1 MKNSHSASYAAA
13 GVDVT
18 AGYEAVERIKPMV
31 ESTYIPGVMGTL
43 GGFGGMFA
51 PDMAGMKKPVLVS
64 GTDGVGTK
72 LRVAQLLNKHDT
84 IGIDCVAMCVN
95 DIICGGAAPLFFLDY
110 IACGKNDPVRIAEIV
125 SGITEGCRQSE
136 CALVGGETAE
146 HPGLMPDED
155 YDVAGFSVG
164 IVDEEKIIDGK
175 KLSQGD
181 VLIGLGSTGVHSNG
195 FSLVRK
201 VLDVEN
207 ADLTS
212 PMEELGGKSLGE
224 TLLTPTRIYVKAIKA
239 LLKAGVDIHAIS
251 HITGGG
257 FYENVPRM
265 MTEGLT
271 AQIKLDTFPR
281 LPIFDLI
288 QKKGEIPERD
298 MYNTFNMG
306 IGMILALPAQQAAQ
320 ALEIL
325 KAAGEQAYQIGQVV
339 SGEAGH
345 RLQPRGLRSGAGP
358 EGGYPH
364 LCGGPEGLFLQ
375 PGYDPGPGGAP
386 SVSGHRPGCLG
397 GLHGH
402 PHQRDGPGL
411 PQRHPQRP
419 PRPHPLLCRTGLLW
433 PARPRE
439 GPGVRR
445 EALRRHRPLRQRGV
459 RRRSHRLSE
468 GGGGAA

>member
-18 AGYEAVERIKPMV
+18 AGYEAVQRIKPMV

-72 LRVAQLLNKHDT
+72 LRLAMLLNKHDT

-95 DIICGGAAPLFFLDY
+95 DIICGGASPLFFLDY
-110 IACGKNDPVRIAEIV
+110 IACGRNDPARIAEIV
-125 SGITEGCRQSE
+125 AGIAEGCRQSE

-146 HPGLMPDED
+146 HPGVMPDED
-155 YDVAGFSVG
+155 YDLAGFSVG
-164 IVDEEKIIDGK
+164 IVDEENIIDGK
-175 KLSQGD
+175 RLSTGD

-201 VLDVEN
+201 VLDVEHT
-207 ADLTS
+207 DLTS
-212 PMEELGGKSLGE
+212 PMEELGGRSLGE
-224 TLLTPTRIYVKAIKA
+224 TLLAPTRIYVKAVKA

-265 MTEGLT
+265 MTDGLT
-271 AQIKLDTFPR
+271 ARIDLKTFPK

-288 QKKGEIPERD
+288 QRKGNIPERD

-306 IGMILALPAQQAAQ
+306 LGMILALPAAQ
-320 ALEIL
+320 AEQALSLLTE
-325 KAAGEQAYQIGQVV
+325 AGEKAYLVGQVV
-339 SGEAGH
+339 EGNSGVE
-345 RLQPRGLRSGAGP
+345 LI
-358 EGGYPH
+358 
-364 LCGGPEGLFLQ
+364 
-375 PGYDPGPGGAP
+375 
-386 SVSGHRPGCLG
+386 
-397 GLHGH
+397 
-402 PHQRDGPGL
+402 
-411 PQRHPQRP
+411 
-419 PRPHPLLCRTGLLW
+419 
-433 PARPRE
+433 
-439 GPGVRR
+439 
-445 EALRRHRPLRQRGV
+445 
-459 RRRSHRLSE
+459 
-468 GGGGAA
+468 

>member
-201 VLDVEN
+201 VLDVEH

-325 KAAGEQAYQIGQVV
+325 KAAGERAYQIGQVV
-339 SGEAGH
+339 SGEAGVE
-345 RLQPRGLRSGAGP
+345 L
-358 EGGYPH
+358 
-364 LCGGPEGLFLQ
+364 
-375 PGYDPGPGGAP
+375 
-386 SVSGHRPGCLG
+386 V
-397 GLHGH
+397 
-402 PHQRDGPGL
+402 
-411 PQRHPQRP
+411 
-419 PRPHPLLCRTGLLW
+419 
-433 PARPRE
+433 
-439 GPGVRR
+439 
-445 EALRRHRPLRQRGV
+445 
-459 RRRSHRLSE
+459 
-468 GGGGAA
+468 

>member
-164 IVDEEKIIDGK
+164 IVDEEMIIDGK

-306 IGMILALPAQQAAQ
+306 IGMILALPAQQAPQ

-339 SGEAGH
+339 SGEAGVE
-345 RLQPRGLRSGAGP
+345 L
-358 EGGYPH
+358 
-364 LCGGPEGLFLQ
+364 
-375 PGYDPGPGGAP
+375 
-386 SVSGHRPGCLG
+386 V
-397 GLHGH
+397 
-402 PHQRDGPGL
+402 
-411 PQRHPQRP
+411 
-419 PRPHPLLCRTGLLW
+419 
-433 PARPRE
+433 
-439 GPGVRR
+439 
-445 EALRRHRPLRQRGV
+445 
-459 RRRSHRLSE
+459 
-468 GGGGAA
+468 

>member
-1 MKNSHSASYAAA
+1 MKNSHSESYAAA

-18 AGYEAVERIKPMV
+18 AGYESVERIKPMV
-31 ESTYIPGVMGTL
+31 ESTYIPGVLGTL

-72 LRVAQLLNKHDT
+72 LRLAQLMNKHDT

-125 SGITEGCRQSE
+125 TGITEGCRQSE

-175 KLSQGD
+175 HLAQGD
-181 VLIGLGSTGVHSNG
+181 VLIGLASTGVHSNG

-201 VLDVEN
+201 VFDVEH

-212 PMEELGGKSLGE
+212 PMDELGGKSLGE

-271 AQIKLDTFPR
+271 AQIKLDSFPR
-281 LPIFDLI
+281 LSIFDLI
-288 QKKGEIPERD
+288 EKKGGIPERD

-339 SGEAGH
+339 SGEAGVE
-345 RLQPRGLRSGAGP
+345 L
-358 EGGYPH
+358 
-364 LCGGPEGLFLQ
+364 
-375 PGYDPGPGGAP
+375 
-386 SVSGHRPGCLG
+386 V
-397 GLHGH
+397 
-402 PHQRDGPGL
+402 
-411 PQRHPQRP
+411 
-419 PRPHPLLCRTGLLW
+419 
-433 PARPRE
+433 
-439 GPGVRR
+439 
-445 EALRRHRPLRQRGV
+445 
-459 RRRSHRLSE
+459 
-468 GGGGAA
+468 